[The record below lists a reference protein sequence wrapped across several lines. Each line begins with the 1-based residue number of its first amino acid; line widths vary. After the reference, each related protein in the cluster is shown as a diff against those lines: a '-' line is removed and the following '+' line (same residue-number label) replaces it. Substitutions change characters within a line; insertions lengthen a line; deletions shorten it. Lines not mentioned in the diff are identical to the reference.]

1 MYAKST
7 KNKKEYD
14 MREKMINAMIQHAI
28 GHIEKHKMNVEV
40 YLANPAGI
48 GDHPDVFE
56 AMEQE
61 IMEIA
66 KYQDV
71 LDMLEKH
78 F

>member
-1 MYAKST
+1 
-7 KNKKEYD
+7 
-14 MREKMINAMIQHAI
+14 MREKMIEAMKLHAI
-28 GHIEKHKMNVEV
+28 GHVEKHKMNVEV

-48 GDHPDVFE
+48 GEHPDVFE

>member
-1 MYAKST
+1 
-7 KNKKEYD
+7 
-14 MREKMINAMIQHAI
+14 MREKMINAMVQHAI
-28 GHIEKHKMNVEV
+28 GHVEKHKMNVQV

-48 GDHPDVFE
+48 GEHPDVFE